1 MKLSKT
7 VPPRARDSFAVR
19 IVLWDGF
26 SFDSVLEVKSWRD
39 EGGIKTN
46 ESIRVNPAKE
56 CDSAQLDM
64 TTSCSIH
71 ATSRLHEHRML
82 YPVGT
87 LWKRAA
93 KESHDS
99 LSPIM
104 F

>member
-46 ESIRVNPAKE
+46 ESI
-56 CDSAQLDM
+56 
-64 TTSCSIH
+64 
-71 ATSRLHEHRML
+71 
-82 YPVGT
+82 
-87 LWKRAA
+87 
-93 KESHDS
+93 
-99 LSPIM
+99 
-104 F
+104 